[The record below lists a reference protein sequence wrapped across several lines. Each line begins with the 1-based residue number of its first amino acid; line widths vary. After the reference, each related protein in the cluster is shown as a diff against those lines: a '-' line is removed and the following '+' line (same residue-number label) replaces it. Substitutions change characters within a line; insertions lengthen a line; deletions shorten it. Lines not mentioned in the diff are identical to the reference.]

1 MILYIC
7 SMFIKEGEG
16 SLEISLK
23 FLISKKKKV
32 NKIKWIKDNDKM

>member
-1 MILYIC
+1 
-7 SMFIKEGEG
+7 MFIKEGEG

-23 FLISKKKKV
+23 FLISKKKV